1 MTSPVSPSVDRD
13 LLVVAALCLAV
24 VLVALALAVL
34 VGRWWLRVTDARRA
48 RRVAS
53 ARPWLV
59 QLVAGDDEDPVVV
72 ERLVAV
78 DPRTWRALEPV
89 AVAMLG
95 KVRGEARTAV
105 VGLLERRGSVERA
118 MRGVHRRSA
127 VVRARS
133 AHLLGA
139 VGGPGVTVQLVRL
152 LGDRDMEVRAVAVRA
167 LGRLADPMSATA
179 LVHGLLRTPPLPH
192 HLVMAA
198 LRRIG
203 PAAVRS
209 LLAAADQADD
219 LVRAQVAEA
228 LGLIGAVA
236 TAPVLVAMLRTDRST
251 EVRLR
256 AARALGR
263 IGAPVS
269 VDDVIAATS
278 AREPL
283 ALRVTAAEALG
294 ALGARRAVPVL
305 ADLVDDPV
313 HWVAHTAAASL
324 AAIRPY
330 GVAALA
336 RLAGRSGSAARHA
349 QEALMAANAKRLL
362 ATVRP

>member
-1 MTSPVSPSVDRD
+1 MTSPVSPSIDRD
-13 LLVVAALCLAV
+13 VLVVAVGCLAV
-24 VLVALALAVL
+24 LLVALSLAVL
-34 VGRWWLRVTDARRA
+34 AGRWWLRVTDARRA
-48 RRVAS
+48 GLVAS

-59 QLVAGDDEDPVVV
+59 RLVAGEDDDAVSV
-72 ERLVAV
+72 ERLAAV
-78 DPRTWRALEPV
+78 DARTWRALEPV

-118 MRGVHRRSA
+118 MRGAHRRSA

-139 VGGPGVTVQLVRL
+139 VGGPGATAQLARL
-152 LGDRDMEVRAVAVRA
+152 LGDRDLEVRAVAVRA
-167 LGRLADPMSATA
+167 LGRLADPSAAVA
-179 LVHGLLRTPPLPH
+179 LVHGLRRTPPLPH
-192 HLVMAA
+192 HLVMTA
-198 LRRIG
+198 LRQIG
-203 PAAVRS
+203 PAAVPP
-209 LLAAADQADD
+209 LLAAADHADD

-236 TAPVLVAMLRTDRST
+236 AAPVLVAMLRTDRST

-256 AARALGR
+256 AVRALGL
-263 IGAPVS
+263 IGAPTP

-283 ALRVTAAEALG
+283 VLRVTAAEALG
-294 ALGARRAVPVL
+294 VLGARRAVPVL
-305 ADLVDDPV
+305 TELVDDPV

-324 AAIRPY
+324 AAIRPD

-336 RLAGRSGSAARHA
+336 RVADRSGHAR
-349 QEALMAANAKRLL
+349 EALAAANARRPP